1 MKTQH
6 TQGPWTNDPT
16 QPTIWANDGDLKV
29 ATVSDLPWVNGKS
42 DWQTEQ
48 ANARLI
54 AAAPE
59 LLAALQFIATTA
71 GLCAITFTRP
81 KTPEN
86 EDLQAIVRAARAAI
100 AKAKGTK

>member
-6 TQGPWTNDPT
+6 TQGPWSNDPT

-54 AAAPE
+54 AAAPD
-59 LLAALQFIATTA
+59 LLAALEAWLA
-71 GLCAITFTRP
+71 VSLCTDLE
-81 KTPEN
+81 PEHVVN
-86 EDLQAIVRAARAAI
+86 ARAAI
-100 AKAKGTK
+100 AKAKGNL